1 MAHRENAPK
10 KAGSGNEPADPF
22 RERDG
27 IAAQAENSQR
37 ALAMK
42 QARETPSFHPEAEDT
57 PNDGIIPTPRP
68 DHPPSGAFDAEGHR
82 PVLERSRKVR

>member
-1 MAHRENAPK
+1 MAHRENIPK
-10 KAGSGNEPADPF
+10 KAGSENEPEHDAT
-22 RERDG
+22 
-27 IAAQAENSQR
+27 AAQAEHSQR

-42 QARETPSFHPEAEDT
+42 QSGETPPSHPEAEDT
-57 PNDGIIPTPRP
+57 PNEGIIPAPRP

>member
-1 MAHRENAPK
+1 VEHRENPPK
-10 KAGSGNEPADPF
+10 KADSENEP
-22 RERDG
+22 ERDG
-27 IAAQAENSQR
+27 IAAQAENSHR

-42 QARETPSFHPEAEDT
+42 QSGETPPSHPEAEDT
-57 PNDGIIPTPRP
+57 PNEGIIPAPRA

>member
-42 QARETPSFHPEAEDT
+42 QSGETPPSHPEAEDT
-57 PNDGIIPTPRP
+57 PNEGIIPTQRP